1 LVNARE
7 DNTHYQKHTHT
18 HTHTHTRARARARA
32 RRAGSHSCHVLYAA
46 DPG

>member
-1 LVNARE
+1 LINARE

-18 HTHTHTRARARARA
+18 HTHTHTRARARA
-32 RRAGSHSCHVLYAA
+32 GSHSCHVLYAA